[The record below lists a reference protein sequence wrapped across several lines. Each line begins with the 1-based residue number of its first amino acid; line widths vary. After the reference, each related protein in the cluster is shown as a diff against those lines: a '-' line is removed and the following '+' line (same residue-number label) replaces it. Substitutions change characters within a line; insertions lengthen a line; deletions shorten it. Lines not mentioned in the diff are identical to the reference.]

1 MNDDHSKIIFKIVI
15 FFLRFSA
22 MSTNEAVDLFQD
34 LTPNKDG
41 GVTKTITKQGD
52 GEENPYHGS
61 KVHVHYVGR
70 LLDGSVFDSSRERP
84 GYFSFQLGVGQVIK
98 GWDLVIPTMKK
109 NEICE
114 IKVASLYAY
123 GESGFPPS
131 IPANATLIFEIEL
144 LGWEDE
150 MITSDGGVTKCIV
163 KEGDG
168 ITKPNLDAHV
178 KAHIRGSF
186 DGTLF
191 DERDVDFVIGDGFKE
206 DIIDGIEEALL
217 KMKMHERAR
226 VNIKPEYGFGEIGN
240 EKFEVP
246 PNTTIQYEI
255 TLYSFEKALEIYE
268 MKYDEKLEKAQ
279 SLKDRALPHFKSGR
293 YKKAINFYNRIITI
307 VNINKLDSDFVRGLP
322 FKVSALSNISMCH
335 LKLKDYSNAITY
347 CQKVLDIE
355 PDNLK
360 ANFRIAEAYAGYH
373 DYQNAVSYF
382 EKTLQIEPDNMSA
395 KKQLQSAKDSYKKEI
410 EKEKKLYSSIFA
422 KMSE

>member
-1 MNDDHSKIIFKIVI
+1 
-15 FFLRFSA
+15 
-22 MSTNEAVDLFQD
+22 
-34 LTPNKDG
+34 
-41 GVTKTITKQGD
+41 
-52 GEENPYHGS
+52 
-61 KVHVHYVGR
+61 
-70 LLDGSVFDSSRERP
+70 
-84 GYFSFQLGVGQVIK
+84 
-98 GWDLVIPTMKK
+98 
-109 NEICE
+109 
-114 IKVASLYAY
+114 
-123 GESGFPPS
+123 
-131 IPANATLIFEIEL
+131 
-144 LGWEDE
+144 
-150 MITSDGGVTKCIV
+150 
-163 KEGDG
+163 
-168 ITKPNLDAHV
+168 
-178 KAHIRGSF
+178 
-186 DGTLF
+186 
-191 DERDVDFVIGDGFKE
+191 
-206 DIIDGIEEALL
+206 
-217 KMKMHERAR
+217 MKMHERAR